1 MSAASTIHGT
11 DRTSATEA
19 QGPQAPAALHSQ
31 GQVPWV
37 HSSKDA
43 NTELS
48 CLLSALAQALKFQL
62 LEDKHGRNPEANSNL
77 SLVQLPVWVSLCGAC
92 QDSTGRMVLLDRK
105 KWAVE
110 YWEQGIVHLTVYEED

>member
-1 MSAASTIHGT
+1 MVL
-11 DRTSATEA
+11 TEPSVA
-19 QGPQAPAALHSQ
+19 EAEGPQAPAALYSQ

-48 CLLSALAQALKFQL
+48 RLLSALAQALKFQL
-62 LEDKHGRNPEANSNL
+62 LEDKHGRNPEANSYL
-77 SLVQLPVWVSLCGAC
+77 SLAQLPVWVAMWSMPGFNR
-92 QDSTGRMVLLDRK
+92 QDGPSGQK

-110 YWEQGIVHLTVYEED
+110 HWEQGTVYAED